1 MDVDT
6 FLTELYVMVDDYCK
20 AYVTPRVAPG
30 PAPSLS
36 ESEVVTLAVF
46 GQWGQFMSEH
56 AFYRYASRRL
66 RPLFPTLPAR
76 SQLNR
81 MIRATS
87 ATIIRFGLFL
97 ASQMQTS
104 DDLYEALDTM
114 GCRTRN
120 AKRRGRGWLAGLT
133 NLGYSNRLGWYEG
146 FNVITSTTP
155 TGVITGF
162 GMAAAS
168 TKEQPFAET
177 FLAARA
183 CPHPQLPEAGQS
195 LSGWYVADNGFCG
208 RELHEHWALDYGA
221 IVITPPQRHKTR
233 HPWPKHLRRWHAA
246 IRQIV
251 ETVHEKLLC
260 VFRLDRDRPHDLHG
274 FRARLAATVSLHNF
288 CIWLNLRLGRNR
300 LEFADLLDW

>member
-1 MDVDT
+1 MNVDT

-20 AYVTPRVAPG
+20 AKVAPRKAPG

-36 ESEVVTLAVF
+36 QSEVVTLAMF
-46 GQWGQFMSEH
+46 AQWNLFESER
-56 AFYRYASRRL
+56 AFYRYADRHL
-66 RPLFPTLPAR
+66 RPYFPTLPAR

-81 MIRATS
+81 MVRAVST
-87 ATIIRFGLFL
+87 TIIRFGLFL
-97 ASQMQTS
+97 ASLMRRA
-104 DDLYEALDTM
+104 DDVYEPLDTM

-120 AKRRGRGWLAGLT
+120 RNRRGRSWLAGLADI
-133 NLGYSNRLGWYEG
+133 GRCNRLGWYEG
-146 FNVITSTTP
+146 FHVMTSITP

-162 GMAAAS
+162 GIAPAS

-183 CPHPQLPEAGQS
+183 CQHPRLPEVGQPFF
-195 LSGWYVADNGFCG
+195 GWYVADNGFCG
-208 RELHEHWALDYGA
+208 RKRHERWARDYGA
-221 IVITPPQRHKTR
+221 IVITPPQRHRTR
-233 HPWPKHLRRWHAA
+233 HPWPKHLRRWHAS

-260 VFRLDRDRPHDLHG
+260 AFRLDRDRPHDLYG

-288 CIWLNLRLGRNR
+288 CIWLNLKLGRNR